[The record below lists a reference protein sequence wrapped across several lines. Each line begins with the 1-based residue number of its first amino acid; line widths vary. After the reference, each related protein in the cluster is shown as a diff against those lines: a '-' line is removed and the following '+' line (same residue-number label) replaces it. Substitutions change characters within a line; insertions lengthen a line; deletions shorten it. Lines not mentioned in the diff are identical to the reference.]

1 VNTLLGD
8 KPLAEA
14 SVCEASVHLPQRSR
28 VWVASF
34 TGPEGG
40 QVWRSTGLT
49 DHDQALLL
57 ARKWGA
63 EARTQRLSL
72 GRTRS
77 TPLLRV
83 RHEEPGTARSG
94 PLTQREVA
102 QLLNM
107 SERGVRAVERRAF
120 EKLRQHPLLRQAWQ
134 QFLAGELDEHQLG
147 LTPEEI
153 EALFDMIR
161 TPEERFLIQK
171 ILRLIQR

>member
-49 DHDQALLL
+49 DHDQALVL
-57 ARKWGA
+57 AKHW
-63 EARTQRLSL
+63 EAKARAQRLGL
-72 GRTRS
+72 GRSRRN
-77 TPLLRV
+77 PILRV
-83 RHEEPGTARSG
+83 RRQQPGTTLSG
-94 PLTQREVA
+94 LLTQKEVA
-102 QLLNM
+102 QFLHM
-107 SERGVRAVERRAF
+107 SERAVRETERRAF
-120 EKLRQHPLLRQAWQ
+120 EKLRQHPLLRQVWHQ
-134 QFLAGELDEHQLG
+134 YQVGELDEHQRI
-147 LTPEEI
+147 LTSEEI
-153 EALFDMIR
+153 EALFNMIR

-171 ILRLIQR
+171 VLRLIQR